1 VKGTVVILVVGCL
14 LAAGGS
20 EAFEGTIKVRQR
32 GSIEAAEV
40 RLGDVAE
47 LVGSASRFARVKLAD
62 RLAPGETRSLDGYEI
77 LKRLRAAGVD
87 FGRIA
92 YDVPAT
98 VAVSRRFQEI
108 SREAIERAIADYLR
122 KSEREVEELA
132 ITRIEYAQPVR
143 LPVGPYELVA
153 RGMSPARGQ
162 TLRRL
167 VLRFTQQ
174 GRLVRELPAA
184 VEISGFGRAYFVKRV
199 VRRGEVISSS
209 DLVARKTEL
218 RRVALGAVTDPEQA
232 VGMAA
237 VRQLSPD
244 APLRASDLAPAVSV
258 RRGDPVTLVLET
270 KAMRVTSR
278 GTARE
283 DGAVGK
289 EIRVVNDSSGKELR
303 GRVANGSVVVVGF

>member
-1 VKGTVVILVVGCL
+1 MKAMVATLVVGCL

-20 EAFEGTIKVRQR
+20 EAFEGTIKVRPR
-32 GSIEAAEV
+32 GSVEGTHV

-47 LVGSASRFARVKLAD
+47 LVGSASGFARVKLAD
-62 RLAPGETRSLDGYEI
+62 RLAPGETRRLDGYEI

-92 YDVPAT
+92 YDIPAT
-98 VAVSRRFQEI
+98 VAVSRRFQEV

-122 KSEREVEELA
+122 QSEQEVEDLA
-132 ITRIEYAQPVR
+132 ITRIEYALPVR

-153 RGMSPARGQ
+153 RGISPARGQ
-162 TLRRL
+162 IRRRL
-167 VLRFTQQ
+167 ALKFMQH
-174 GRLVRELPAA
+174 GRLVKEVPAA

-199 VRRGEVISSS
+199 MRRGEVISAS

-218 RRVALGAVTDPEQA
+218 RRVALGAITDPEQA

-237 VRQLSPD
+237 ARQLSPE
-244 APLRASDLAPAVSV
+244 APLRVSDLAPAVSV

-270 KAMRVTSR
+270 KAMRITSR

-283 DGAVGK
+283 DGALGK
-289 EIRVVNDSSGKELR
+289 EIRVVNDGSGKELR